1 MDPQQHYRNRAEF
14 PPEELAKYVGRYV
27 AWSAD
32 GTRILAG
39 DEDPLRLMATID
51 GMGID
56 RGETVIGYVP
66 EEDGSLIMAAVEA

>member
-1 MDPQQHYRNRAEF
+1 MDPQQHYHNRAEF
-14 PPEELAKYVGRYV
+14 PPEELAKYVGQYV

-32 GTRILAG
+32 GTRILAS
-39 DEDPLRLMATID
+39 DEDSLRLMATID